1 MNSDMLA
8 AGVELGD
15 RYEFD
20 LVHGH
25 DWLVANA
32 CDHLAKRFD
41 APLVTTIH
49 ATEHGRHQGWVDKH
63 PQTYIHGVERWIT
76 NRSERVIACSHYMRE
91 QIADIFGVEEER
103 VTVIPNGIDPDDLQ
117 PQDPDELRRLRV
129 GVRRA
134 RREAGAADRPPR
146 LREGLPAGARGDAA
160 DDRGGARHPLPRR
173 RLRHPRGGA
182 AQAGRGARPDGAR
195 HLPRL
200 DRRRRP
206 PLALP
211 DRRPDRGPLDLRAL
225 RPRRA
230 RGDGLGLP
238 LHRRRHRRPARGR
251 PPRGSRPALPR
262 PRPRSARRRRVRVLC
277 DDELGRRLV
286 SEAYEHLR
294 RFDWADVAEQ
304 TAAVYAELAQTAR
317 A

>member
-1 MNSDMLA
+1 MLA

-32 CDHLAKRFD
+32 CDHLAKRFE

-49 ATEHGRHQGWVDKH
+49 ATEYGRHQGWVDKH

-76 NRSERVIACSHYMRE
+76 NRSQRVIACSHYMRE
-91 QIADIFGVEEER
+91 QIVDIFGVDEER
-103 VTVIPNGIDPDDLQ
+103 ISVIPNGIDPDDL
-117 PQDPDELRRLRV
+117 PAAGPGRAGAAALR
-129 GVRRA
+129 VRRA
-134 RREAGAADRPPR
+134 GGEAGPADRPAR
-146 LREGLPAGARGDAA
+146 LREGLPAGAGGDAA
-160 DDRGGARHPLPRR
+160 GDRGGARDALPGR
-173 RLRHPRGGA
+173 RLRHPRGRA
-182 AQAGRGARPDGAR
+182 APPGRGAGPDGAR

-211 DRRPDRGPLDLRAL
+211 DRRPHRGPLDLRAL
-225 RPRRA
+225 RAGRA
-230 RGDGLGLP
+230 GGDGLRLP

-251 PPRGSRPALPR
+251 PPRGGRPALPR
-262 PRPRSARRRRVRVLC
+262 PRPRGARRGGDPRP
-277 DDELGRRLV
+277 
-286 SEAYEHLR
+286 LR
-294 RFDWADVAEQ
+294 RR
-304 TAAVYAELAQTAR
+304 AR
-317 A
+317 AAA